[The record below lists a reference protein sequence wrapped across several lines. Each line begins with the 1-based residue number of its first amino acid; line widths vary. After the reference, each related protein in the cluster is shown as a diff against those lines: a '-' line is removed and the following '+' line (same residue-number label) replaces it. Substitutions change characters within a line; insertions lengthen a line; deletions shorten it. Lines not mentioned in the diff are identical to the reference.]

1 MPLRGR
7 NSQGSVTLAL
17 RKEQGVWMGAVFL
30 IWKGKK
36 NQREHFL
43 GGVGEVQEG
52 GRTTNWKS
60 WAFSLSY
67 PVNSMSETTALGL
80 KTRSWLNS
88 GR

>member
-43 GGVGEVQEG
+43 GGWERCRKEAGQPTGNHGHFHEATLLIQCQ
-52 GRTTNWKS
+52 RPLL
-60 WAFSLSY
+60 WA
-67 PVNSMSETTALGL
+67 
-80 KTRSWLNS
+80 
-88 GR
+88 

>member
-43 GGVGEVQEG
+43 GGG
-52 GRTTNWKS
+52 GRG
-60 WAFSLSY
+60 A
-67 PVNSMSETTALGL
+67 
-80 KTRSWLNS
+80 
-88 GR
+88 GRRQDNQPEIMGIFINLPC